1 MQNSISTF
9 IAFFAYAKP
18 WRAKI
23 IVASIYSIIN
33 KLFDI
38 MPEILIGF
46 AVDLVVKRQDSF
58 IASLGFNSV
67 ESQIFFLAFC
77 TFLIWAFESFFL
89 YLYSISWRN
98 LAQSIDLEFR
108 IDASH
113 RFHPIRDR

>member
-1 MQNSISTF
+1 MKANSARSF
-9 IAFFAYAKP
+9 YQLMSYAKP

-67 ESQIFFLAFC
+67 ESLISILTFRKFLFC
-77 TFLIWAFESFFL
+77 S
-89 YLYSISWRN
+89 
-98 LAQSIDLEFR
+98 Q
-108 IDASH
+108 
-113 RFHPIRDR
+113 